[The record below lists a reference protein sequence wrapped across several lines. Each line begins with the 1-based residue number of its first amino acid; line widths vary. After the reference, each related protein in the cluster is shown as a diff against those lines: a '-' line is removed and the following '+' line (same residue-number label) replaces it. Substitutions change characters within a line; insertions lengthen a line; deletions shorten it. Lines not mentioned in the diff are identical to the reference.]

1 MKIKVFLDPD
11 TFYIQKYGGIS
22 RIFAE
27 FWAAC
32 KDRNDIDIICPVLY
46 SENLHLKE
54 KKLLPETFSFLWNT
68 NQKLK
73 KYLIRPIMKRLSF
86 LYYGYHLRKKNYD
99 IFLSTAHNPYF
110 LKYIG
115 DIPFIVTVY
124 DMIYELYPQ
133 YFKDERIKQN
143 KNLLIEKSTSIIAIS
158 QSTKN
163 DICRLLSHISPEK
176 IDVVYLSCTL
186 NKEPLSLV
194 WLPKRYFLFVGN
206 RGLYKRFDVFV
217 KAVMPLLQEFPDLMI
232 VCAGGGSFNSDE
244 SDNLYAQNVRER
256 FIQYNFEDNEI
267 YTLYHNAIGFV
278 FASEY
283 EGFGIPALEALASGC
298 PAILSNSSSLPEIGG
313 SASLYFEPN
322 NDAELS
328 HILHKL
334 LTDETLRQ
342 EKIKEGY
349 EQEQKFSWDKTVEQ
363 YISIIKKVVHKQ

>member
-32 KDRNDIDIICPVLY
+32 KDSNDIEIICPVLY

-54 KKLLPETFSFLWNT
+54 KRLLPETFSFLWNIHP
-68 NQKLK
+68 KLK
-73 KYLIRPIMKRLSF
+73 KFLVRPIMKRLSF
-86 LYYGYHLRKKNYD
+86 LYYILHLRTQQYD

-110 LKYIG
+110 IKHIK
-115 DIPFIVTVY
+115 DTPFIVTVY

-143 KNLLIEKSTSIIAIS
+143 KKLLIEKSSSIIAIS

-163 DICRLLSHISPEK
+163 DICRLLSHISANK

-186 NKEPLSLV
+186 SKQLLPLD
-194 WLPKRYFLFVGN
+194 WLPKRYLLFVGN
-206 RGLYKRFDVFV
+206 RGIYKRFDVFM
-217 KAVMPLLQEFPDLMI
+217 KAVIPLLKEFPDLMI
-232 VCAGGGSFNSDE
+232 VCAGGGSFNSVE
-244 SDNLYAQNVRER
+244 SNDLSSQNVRER

-267 YTLYHNAIGFV
+267 YTLYHQAIGFV

-322 NDAELS
+322 NEVELS
-328 HILHKL
+328 GVLRKL
-334 LTDETLRQ
+334 MTDESFRQ
-342 EKIKEGY
+342 QKIKEGY
-349 EQEQKFSWDKTVEQ
+349 EQEQKFSWKKTVEQ
-363 YISIIKKVVHKQ
+363 YISIIKKVVHEQ